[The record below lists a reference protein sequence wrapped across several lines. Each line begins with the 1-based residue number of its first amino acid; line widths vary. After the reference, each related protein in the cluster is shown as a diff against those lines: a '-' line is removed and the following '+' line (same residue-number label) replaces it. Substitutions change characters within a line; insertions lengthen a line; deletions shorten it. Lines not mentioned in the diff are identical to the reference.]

1 VLEEDVIR
9 TKRLKDPVEPRDG
22 RRIMIARK
30 PRPFT
35 SEADGEW
42 DARVRELAPTAPLLK
57 YWRANRHVEASWET
71 YRTRFLAEMRESAA
85 ARQAINDLAEAH
97 TAGEVITLLCF
108 CPDERRCHRS
118 LVKQLILRRAAY
130 LRRRRKSTRARR

>member
-1 VLEEDVIR
+1 MTTKSNIR
-9 TKRLKDPVEPRDG
+9 TKRIKDPVEPEDG

-42 DARVRELAPTAPLLK
+42 DARYRELAPSAPLLK
-57 YWRANRHVEASWET
+57 YWRANGHDEAAWDS
-71 YRTRFLAEMRESAA
+71 YRQRFLEEMRQPR
-85 ARQAINDLAEAH
+85 ARQAINVLAEAH
-97 TAGEVITLLCF
+97 NAGEVITLLCF